1 MSYISQ
7 IFLSQTQHLKHLF
20 AHSSVDQQFGLGS
33 ADTIHL
39 WSTCCC
45 SDPIMCQLADNSLI
59 GMSCGCLST
68 ASSKKSNWSYVTH
81 HPASK
86 PELIH
91 IVVVT
96 GLPRAA
102 REGPVCYIFE
112 GSTCITCANVPL
124 AEQAQIQVVEKLI
137 PPLEGSCC
145 SHITKGHAY
154 RKRKNSGPFLQ
165 TIYQKSQ
172 TQRTQKKYHV
182 TFCKAL

>member
-145 SHITKGHAY
+145 KVTSQKGMRIERGRIPGHFCKQFIKKARLKGH
-154 RKRKNSGPFLQ
+154 KRS
-165 TIYQKSQ
+165 IM
-172 TQRTQKKYHV
+172 
-182 TFCKAL
+182 